1 MMPAMLVHPD
11 FDPVA
16 FALGPVKVHWYGL
29 MYLIAF
35 ALGWWLGRVRA
46 RDAWRGWSRDDVGDV
61 LFYVALGVVAGGRLG
76 YMFFYDFDRLLADPL
91 SLFMVWRGGMSFHGG
106 LIGVIAAMW
115 WFARSRS
122 RGFFEVADFI
132 APLVPPGLAAGRLGN
147 FINGRLWG
155 SPSDLPWAMVF
166 PDPVAGAVPRHP
178 SQLYEALLEG
188 IVLFAALWWFTRRPR
203 PAMAA
208 SGVFLIGYGVAR
220 TLVEFVRTPDAH
232 LGYLAFGW
240 VTMGQVLTL
249 PMIAAG
255 VGLAVM
261 AAARRESPAAA
272 PPGPHAGPGLRRR
285 AGRARHDRPEH
296 EGSSHRRRKRG

>member
-1 MMPAMLVHPD
+1 
-11 FDPVA
+11 
-16 FALGPVKVHWYGL
+16 

-35 ALGWWLGRVRA
+35 VLGWWLGRVRA

-61 LFYVALGVVAGGRLG
+61 LFYVVLGVVAGGRLG
-76 YMFFYDFDRLLADPL
+76 YMFFYDFDRLLANPL

-106 LIGVIAAMW
+106 LIGVIVAMW
-115 WFARSRS
+115 WFARSRG

-132 APLVPPGLAAGRLGN
+132 APLVPPGLAAGRIGN

-166 PDPVAGAVPRHP
+166 PDPLAGAVPRHP

-188 IVLFAALWWFTRRPR
+188 VVLFAALWWFTRRPR

-220 TLVEFVRTPDAH
+220 TPRRVR
-232 LGYLAFGW
+232 
-240 VTMGQVLTL
+240 
-249 PMIAAG
+249 
-255 VGLAVM
+255 
-261 AAARRESPAAA
+261 
-272 PPGPHAGPGLRRR
+272 PGPRRPSRIPRVRMGHDGAGADPADDRGRGRSGGHGDDPARVPR
-285 AGRARHDRPEH
+285 AGSGNRAGAPARFI
-296 EGSSHRRRKRG
+296 EGEAWVRMCR

>member
-1 MMPAMLVHPD
+1 MQPGMIPVMLAHPN

-16 FALGPVKVHWYGL
+16 VALGPVKVHWYGL
-29 MYLIAF
+29 MYLVAF

-61 LFYVALGVVAGGRLG
+61 LFYVVLGVVAGGRIG
-76 YMFFYDFDRLLADPL
+76 YMLFYDFDRLFADPL

-106 LIGVIAAMW
+106 LIGVIVAMW
-115 WFARSRS
+115 WFARSRG

-166 PDPVAGAVPRHP
+166 PDPLAGAVPRHP

-188 IVLFAALWWFTRRPR
+188 VVLFAVLWWFTRRPR

-208 SGVFLIGYGVAR
+208 SGIFLAGYGVVR
-220 TLVEFVRTPDAH
+220 ILVELVRVPDAH

-240 VTMGQVLTL
+240 VTMGQALTL
-249 PMIAAG
+249 PMIVAG
-255 VGLAVM
+255 VGLMAV
-261 AAARRESPAAA
+261 AVRRSGSSAPA
-272 PPGPHAGPGLRRR
+272 PPAGPAPRRR
-285 AGRARHDRPEH
+285 VSKGKH
-296 EGSSHRRRKRG
+296 G

>member
-1 MMPAMLVHPD
+1 MIPAMLVHPN

-29 MYLIAF
+29 MYLVAF

-61 LFYVALGVVAGGRLG
+61 LFYGALGAVAGGRLG

-106 LIGVIAAMW
+106 LLGVIVAMW
-115 WFARSRS
+115 WFARSRG

-166 PDPVAGAVPRHP
+166 PDPLAGAVPRHP

-188 IVLFAALWWFTRRPR
+188 VVLFAVLWWFTRRPR

-208 SGVFLIGYGVAR
+208 SGVFLIGYGAAR
-220 TLVEFVRTPDAH
+220 TLVEFVRVPDAH

-249 PMIAAG
+249 PMIVAG
-255 VGLAVM
+255 IGLVAMAVVRSGSS
-261 AAARRESPAAA
+261 APASPAEPAS
-272 PPGPHAGPGLRRR
+272 RRR
-285 AGRARHDRPEH
+285 ASKGKH
-296 EGSSHRRRKRG
+296 G

>member
-1 MMPAMLVHPD
+1 MPAMLAHPE

-61 LFYVALGVVAGGRLG
+61 LFYGALGAVAGGRLG

-106 LIGVIAAMW
+106 LLGVIVAMW
-115 WFARSRS
+115 WFARSRG

-166 PDPVAGAVPRHP
+166 PDPLAGAVPRHP

-188 IVLFAALWWFTRRPR
+188 VVLFLVLWWFTRRPR

-208 SGVFLIGYGVAR
+208 SSVFLIGYGVAR
-220 TLVEFVRTPDAH
+220 TLVEFVRVPDAH
-232 LGYLAFGW
+232 LGYVSFGW

-255 VGLAVM
+255 IVLAVM
-261 AAARRESPAAA
+261 ATAR
-272 PPGPHAGPGLRRR
+272 PPVPPPPTGPK
-285 AGRARHDRPEH
+285 
-296 EGSSHRRRKRG
+296 RKRGR

>member
-1 MMPAMLVHPD
+1 MLTHPN

-16 FALGPVKVHWYGL
+16 LAIGPVKVHWYGL

-46 RDAWRGWSRDDVGDV
+46 RDAWRGWSRDDFGDV
-61 LFYVALGVVAGGRLG
+61 LFYVALGIVAGGRLG
-76 YMFFYDFDRLLADPL
+76 YMFFYDLERLLAQPW

-106 LIGVIAAMW
+106 LIGGIVAMW
-115 WFARSRS
+115 WFARSRG
-122 RGFFEVADFI
+122 RGFFEVADFVV
-132 APLVPPGLAAGRLGN
+132 PLVPPGLAAGRLGN

-155 SPSDLPWAMVF
+155 TASDLPWAMVF
-166 PDPVAGAVPRHP
+166 HDPRAGDAPRHP

-188 IVLFAALWWFTRRPR
+188 VVLFAVLWWFTRRPR

-208 SGVFLIGYGVAR
+208 SGVFLIGYGLAR
-220 TLVEFVRTPDAH
+220 TLVEFVRVPDAH

-249 PMIAAG
+249 PMIVAG
-255 VGLAVM
+255 IALAVM
-261 AAARRESPAAA
+261 AATRHEPAPASA
-272 PPGPHAGPGLRRR
+272 K
-285 AGRARHDRPEH
+285 
-296 EGSSHRRRKRG
+296 RKRRQ

>member
-1 MMPAMLVHPD
+1 MIASMLVHPN

-16 FALGPVKVHWYGL
+16 IAVGPVKVHWYGL

-46 RDAWRGWSRDDVGDV
+46 RDAWRGWSRDNVGDV
-61 LFYVALGVVAGGRLG
+61 LFWIALGVIAGGRLG
-76 YMFFYDFDRLLADPL
+76 YMLLYDLERLLANPA
-91 SLFMVWRGGMSFHGG
+91 SVFMVWRGGMSFHGG
-106 LIGVIAAMW
+106 LIGVLLAMW
-115 WFARSRS
+115 WFARSRG
-122 RGFFEVADFI
+122 RGYFDVADFV
-132 APLVPPGLAAGRLGN
+132 APLVPLGIAAGRLGN

-155 SPSDLPWAMVF
+155 TPSDLPWAMVF
-166 PDPVAGAVPRHP
+166 HDPGAGGVPRHP

-188 IVLFAALWWFTRRPR
+188 VVLFAVLWWFTRRPR

-220 TLVEFVRTPDAH
+220 TLVEFVRVPDAH

-240 VTMGQVLTL
+240 VTMGQVLSL

-255 VGLAVM
+255 VVLAIM
-261 AAARRESPAAA
+261 ASTRHDPSPASAARERDGKERHR
-272 PPGPHAGPGLRRR
+272 GRR
-285 AGRARHDRPEH
+285 
-296 EGSSHRRRKRG
+296 